1 MDAIPSTLDGL
12 FVLLA
17 GLAAWLLAGALN
29 KYLDPR
35 LDRENAARIK
45 AIVSLGVLVL
55 TTVAAYYLK
64 GLVRGSI
71 GGEQDFMSMLSLA
84 FAAQKG
90 FFMLTDS
97 LLGFKSP
104 DPQPDNNEGAMDSV
118 VINPMVLNARDDEG
132 ITTGTSISLSRGGP
146 RTPDGEV

>member
-1 MDAIPSTLDGL
+1 MDAIPTTLDGL

-17 GLAAWLLAGALN
+17 GLGAWLLAGGLN

-35 LDRENAARIK
+35 LDSENAARIK

-55 TTVAAYYLK
+55 ATVAAFYLK
-64 GLVRGSI
+64 GLVRGVP

-97 LLGFKSP
+97 LLGLKSP
-104 DPQPDNNEGAMDSV
+104 DPKPASV
-118 VINPMVLNARDDEG
+118 VVVPAVKRNE
-132 ITTGTSISLSRGGP
+132 
-146 RTPDGEV
+146 E

>member
-97 LLGFKSP
+97 LLGLKSP
-104 DPQPDNNEGAMDSV
+104 DAQPDNNEGAMDGGIHV
-118 VINPMVLNARDDEG
+118 EPVIN
-132 ITTGTSISLSRGGP
+132 SR